1 MGGSPAST
9 TDTKCQSQSCIKQIT
24 LVQRELLSS
33 CNSMNQV
40 RYDKDNEYRLTYSR
54 VKKLLSYLIFS

>member
-40 RYDKDNEYRLTYSR
+40 RYDKDNEYRLT
-54 VKKLLSYLIFS
+54 